1 MIIRRGRRSRERKRT
16 KDQDG
21 ENAGKK
27 MFQQWD
33 GWVYRVARKH
43 LIASR
48 VEHVMA
54 GTDHRQKLIADG
66 PVIVLVNPQL
76 GENIGAAARAM
87 ANFGLSELRL
97 VDPRD
102 GWPNPVARANA
113 AKADHIIDNVAVFST
128 LEEALSDLN
137 FVYATTARQ
146 REMLKPVRGPRE
158 AATTLRNRHQGD
170 EKTGILFGRERWGL
184 ESVEVALADEIV
196 TFPVNPAFASLNIA
210 QAVLLMSYEW
220 MLTRDAEL
228 PISEPAS
235 LPARKEDLF
244 GLFDHLEGALE
255 LENYFRPPHKRA
267 TMVENLRNIFQK
279 AELSQQEIHA
289 LRGVVATLEGRKTR
303 PRKDRQPPK
312 TQRTKKFRK
321 ADNTSSGDSS
331 AK

>member
-1 MIIRRGRRSRERKRT
+1 
-16 KDQDG
+16 
-21 ENAGKK
+21 
-27 MFQQWD
+27 
-33 GWVYRVARKH
+33 
-43 LIASR
+43 
-48 VEHVMA
+48 MA
-54 GTDHRQKLIADG
+54 GTDRRQKVIMDG
-66 PVIVLVNPQL
+66 PVIILVNPQL

-87 ANFGLSELRL
+87 ANFGLLELRL

-113 AKADHIIDNVAVFST
+113 AKADHVIDGVQVFET
-128 LEEALSDLN
+128 VEQALGDLN

-146 REMLKPVRGPRE
+146 REMLKPVRSPGE
-158 AATTLRNRHQGD
+158 AAQSLRVRHGRG
-170 EKTGILFGRERWGL
+170 EKIGILFGRERWGL

-220 MLTRDAEL
+220 MRSGEADL

-235 LPARKEDLF
+235 LPARKQDLY
-244 GLFDHLEGALE
+244 GLFEHLEEVLDR
-255 LENYFRPPHKRA
+255 ENYFRPPHKRA

-312 TQRTKKFRK
+312 NRPTKK
-321 ADNTSSGDSS
+321 SGKSKS
-331 AK
+331 ASDDPSLAQ

>member
-1 MIIRRGRRSRERKRT
+1 
-16 KDQDG
+16 
-21 ENAGKK
+21 
-27 MFQQWD
+27 
-33 GWVYRVARKH
+33 
-43 LIASR
+43 
-48 VEHVMA
+48 MA
-54 GTDHRQKLIADG
+54 GTDHRQKLIMDG
-66 PVIVLVNPQL
+66 PVVVLVNPQL

-113 AKADHIIDNVAVFST
+113 AKADHIIDGVQVFSK
-128 LEEALSDLN
+128 LEDALADLN
-137 FVYATTARQ
+137 FVFATTARQ

-158 AATTLRNRHQGD
+158 AAKTLRQRHQRG
-170 EKTGILFGRERWGL
+170 EKVGLLFGRERWGL

-220 MLTRDAEL
+220 MVTDEAPL
-228 PISEPAS
+228 PIAEPQS

-244 GLFDHLEGALE
+244 GLFDHLEGVLD

-303 PRKDRQPPK
+303 PRRDRQPPK
-312 TQRTKKFRK
+312 NHATKKSRK
-321 ADNTSSGDSS
+321 ADDTESGDSS

>member
-1 MIIRRGRRSRERKRT
+1 
-16 KDQDG
+16 
-21 ENAGKK
+21 
-27 MFQQWD
+27 
-33 GWVYRVARKH
+33 
-43 LIASR
+43 
-48 VEHVMA
+48 MA
-54 GTDHRQKLIADG
+54 GTNHRNTLITDG

-97 VDPRD
+97 VAPRD
-102 GWPNPVARANA
+102 GWPNPVAKANA
-113 AKADHIIDNVAVFST
+113 AKADHIIEGVRIFQT
-128 LEEALSDLN
+128 LEEAIGDLN

-158 AATTLRNRHQGD
+158 AAETLRQRYAQG
-170 EKTGILFGRERWGL
+170 EKVGILFGRERWGL

-220 MLTRDAEL
+220 MGSGDASL
-228 PISEPAS
+228 PISEPDS
-235 LPARKEDLF
+235 LPARKADLF
-244 GLFDHLEGALE
+244 GLFDHLEGALDK
-255 LENYFRPPHKRA
+255 ENYFRPPHKRA

-303 PRKDRQPPK
+303 PRTDRQKPK
-312 TQRTKKFRK
+312 NKPTPKSPK
-321 ADNTSSGDSS
+321 
-331 AK
+331 